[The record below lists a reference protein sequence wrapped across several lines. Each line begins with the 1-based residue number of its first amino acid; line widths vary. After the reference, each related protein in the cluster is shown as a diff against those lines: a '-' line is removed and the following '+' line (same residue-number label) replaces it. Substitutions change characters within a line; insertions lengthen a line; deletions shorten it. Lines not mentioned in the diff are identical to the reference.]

1 MARFASLLLSFAL
14 ASSHALIAA
23 DRTLAAEGDCVA
35 RTKTGDKPLSHWQ
48 LWHLSNG
55 EYEVIDASAKNAS
68 SIQIFRFDSQFLP
81 IGYTKKFGPL
91 VMPQVPNVPT
101 FSGQTISCQYGS
113 TELRC
118 DAESSEG
125 HKSTTSIAAK
135 PPYVFIGEF
144 YDLDFTWFMTGV
156 VRLASRNGAKDG
168 VVNVY
173 ALTDGAKPPDIG
185 LKPDEPMKIVF
196 AGEET
201 TQVMGKTQVVKKY
214 GWESKELR
222 VTTQGL
228 VVSMGSG
235 QVVYAISGYKEYEP
249 WGAIR

>member
-1 MARFASLLLSFAL
+1 MARFVSLLLSFAL
-14 ASSHALIAA
+14 ASSQAPIAA

-55 EYEVIDASAKNAS
+55 EYEVVDTSAKIAS
-68 SIQIFRFDSQFLP
+68 SVQIFRFDSQFLP
-81 IGYTKKFGPL
+81 IGYTKKFGPASW
-91 VMPQVPNVPT
+91 PQVPNVPAI
-101 FSGQTISCQYGS
+101 SGRTTPGHTISCQYGS
-113 TELRC
+113 VELSC
-118 DAESSEG
+118 VDESSEG
-125 HKSTTSIAAK
+125 HRSTTSIAAQ

-144 YDLDFTWFMTGV
+144 YDLDFVWFTTGV

-185 LKPDEPMKIVF
+185 LKPDKPMKVVF

-201 TQVMGKTQVVKKY
+201 AQVMGKTQVVKKY
-214 GWESKELR
+214 
-222 VTTQGL
+222 
-228 VVSMGSG
+228 
-235 QVVYAISGYKEYEP
+235 
-249 WGAIR
+249 